1 VAPGNGPA
9 AAPNHPHPAF
19 DSTAVDRELA
29 ALTAQYG
36 VNVRLEYANLRSRYG
51 DQRKDRIRLSRYI
64 ATDAQA
70 IDTLR
75 HEYAHAVAELKHRS
89 KAKHGALWRR
99 LALEMGARPRSTGL
113 GPLIGVPLFE
123 PTCNACGH
131 CHAPRARRLRRA
143 RCRACGSGRIAYQRV
158 VRTRFG
164 ETHDPPG

>member
-1 VAPGNGPA
+1 V
-9 AAPNHPHPAF
+9 F
-19 DSTAVDRELA
+19 DGQAVDRELA
-29 ALTAQYG
+29 ALTQRYG
-36 VNVRLEYANLRSRYG
+36 VQVRLEYANLRSRYG

-113 GPLIGVPLFE
+113 GPLVGVPLLE
-123 PTCNACGH
+123 PTCGTCGH
-131 CHAPRARRLRRA
+131 RHAPRARRLRRA
-143 RCRACGSGRIAYQRV
+143 RCCACGSARIVYQQV
-158 VRTRFG
+158 LRTRFDG
-164 ETHDPPG
+164 SRGT